1 MEQTT
6 SMESVNRTN
15 LARARYAGPLNRA
28 SGHLSY
34 RRGGVS
40 DLSTMTPRKAVGP
53 RSGRANLW
61 ILGLIVVLSLL
72 LWVSQRD
79 SENELQIPTNSSPA
93 LGLQEEASLP
103 AKINL
108 EGSSIELR
116 AQEGSARPQS
126 ADRTNGVGSLRGI
139 LLDRTGKGVPERW
152 TLVMRPNTAIRTPTP
167 RREVRADFEDGKE
180 RFKVPD
186 VPLGAYDVWVEA
198 EGINRRSTPVLLVR
212 GSTSPFI
219 SLELHARGYLEG
231 YVLDEPG
238 APVSGLKVTV
248 VSIEGKEHSTRT
260 NGSGRYLFE
269 ELIDGEYE
277 LFIGAQQNPLIGPES
292 LSFSAPSLHY
302 PVRRVPELGSARVHA
317 VDQNGLGL
325 SGVRVDG
332 FAPDGGTLGGTSDS
346 DGYCL
351 VNNLV
356 PGRYRLS
363 LQGIG
368 GSVGQGVCFVSA
380 GEQVE
385 IEVVVRP

>member
-1 MEQTT
+1 
-6 SMESVNRTN
+6 MESVNRVS
-15 LARARYAGPLNRA
+15 LARAGHAGPMTGA
-28 SGHLSY
+28 SAHLSY
-34 RRGGVS
+34 RHRGLS
-40 DLSTMTPRKAVGP
+40 DLSPMTPRGTTGP
-53 RSGRANLW
+53 RSGRANIW
-61 ILGLIVVLSLL
+61 ILGVIMALSLL
-72 LWVSQRD
+72 IWVSQRD
-79 SENELQIPTNSSPA
+79 SESDLQIPTNSSAAPE
-93 LGLQEEASLP
+93 LREEVSLTP
-103 AKINL
+103 KITL

-116 AQEGSARPQS
+116 AQQGSARPQS
-126 ADRTNGVGSLRGI
+126 SDRTDGFGSLRGV

-167 RREVRADFEDGKE
+167 RKEVRAEFEDARE
-180 RFKVPD
+180 RFTVPD

-198 EGINRRSTPVLLVR
+198 EGVNRRSTPVLLVR
-212 GSTSPFI
+212 GSASPFI
-219 SLELHARGYLEG
+219 SLELYARGYLEG

-238 APVSGLKVTV
+238 APVSGLKVTI
-248 VSIEGKEHSTRT
+248 VSAEGSDRSTRT

-269 ELIDGEYE
+269 DLIDGEYQ
-277 LFIGAQQNPLIGPES
+277 LFIGAQQNPLIGPEL

-317 VDQNGLGL
+317 VDRNGLGL

-332 FAPDGGTLGGTSDS
+332 FAPDGGSLGGMSDS

-363 LQGIG
+363 LRGIG
-368 GSVGQGVCFVSA
+368 SSTGQGVCFVSA

-385 IEVVVRP
+385 IEVIVRP